1 MIRPIKPQE
10 IEAVLDIWLA
20 ASIQAHDFIEA
31 EFWRSQLDNMRDV
44 YLPASEVF
52 VYEQAGG
59 VVGFYALYE
68 DNLAAIFVAPICQGK
83 GVGKALIADA
93 KTRRKSLTLSVYKE
107 NQASH
112 QFYVSQGFNVVSEQE
127 DEHTGHLELTM
138 ML

>member
-10 IEAVLDIWLA
+10 IEAVLDIWLI

-52 VYEQAGG
+52 VYEQAGD

-68 DNLAAIFVAPICQGK
+68 DNLAAIFVAPSCQGK

-107 NQASH
+107 NQASY

-127 DEHTGHLELTM
+127 DEHTGHLEITM
-138 ML
+138 TL

>member
-1 MIRPIKPQE
+1 MIRPVKSQE
-10 IEAVLDIWLA
+10 VEAVLDIWLT

-52 VYEQAGG
+52 VYEQAGD

-107 NQASH
+107 NQASY